1 MIVRPIEEHDIDVC
15 IEMGEAMHQE
25 SRYSPYEFNKDKILQ
40 LINATFTNP
49 KSYSMFVVE
58 DDEDIVGLLVGVC
71 VEYWFGTDKQTAD
84 LAIYVKP
91 EKRGTSAVGRLIR
104 AYEKWA
110 SNLGIKEIGVSTSTG
125 VDTERTR
132 GLFQRLGYTPAAYAY
147 SKRIE

>member
-25 SRYSPYEFNKDKILQ
+25 SRYNPYEFNKDKILQ

-49 KSYSMFVVE
+49 ESYSMFVVE
-58 DDEDIVGLLVGVC
+58 DSEEIVGLLVGVC

-91 EKRGTSAVGRLIR
+91 EKRGSSAVGRLIR

-110 SNLGIKEIGVSTSTG
+110 SNLGVKEIGVSTSTG
-125 VDTERTR
+125 VETERTTM
-132 GLFQRLGYTPAAYAY
+132 LFQRLGYEPAAYAY